1 MTQFVTTDVD
11 VVINGVNLSD
21 HGVSAELTYDA
32 DAVENTSFGD
42 DTHVHLGGLKN
53 VSVSL
58 EFGQDYD
65 AAKVDATL
73 FPLVGTSFV
82 VVLKPVSGAVSAT
95 NPSFT
100 LTGLLTSYNPI
111 AGAVGDHARAPATIV
126 PASGSLVRA
135 TS

>member
-1 MTQFVTTDVD
+1 MTQFVSTDFD
-11 VVINGVNLSD
+11 IVVNSVNLSD
-21 HGVSAELTYDA
+21 HGVSATLNYEA

-42 DTHVHLGGLKN
+42 DTHVHLGGLFN
-53 VSVSL
+53 WSVDL

-82 VVLKPVSGAVSAT
+82 VVLKPTSGAVSPT

-100 LTGLLTSYNPI
+100 GTGLLTSYNPI
-111 AGAVGDHARAPATIV
+111 AGAPGDHARAPATIV